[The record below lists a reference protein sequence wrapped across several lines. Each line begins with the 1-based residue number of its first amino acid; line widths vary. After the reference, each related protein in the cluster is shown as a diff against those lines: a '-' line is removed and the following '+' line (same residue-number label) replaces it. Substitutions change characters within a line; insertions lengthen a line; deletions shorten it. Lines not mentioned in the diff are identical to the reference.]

1 MCIKEPKELQQG
13 SASLNG
19 IGSRARMDGMNT
31 QMQRRDSVF
40 DKELPKSRSL
50 LDLDIPPPDRKMMR
64 QYAIVL
70 NSLELTQRPSYVRAE
85 SEFMLFQI
93 RWVTDNSYIVSHL
106 F

>member
-13 SASLNG
+13 SAALSG
-19 IGSRARMDGMNT
+19 IGSRVRLEGVNT
-31 QMQRRDSVF
+31 QLQRRDSVL

-85 SEFMLFQI
+85 SESTLLQKCWGPVKF
-93 RWVTDNSYIVSHL
+93 
-106 F
+106 